1 MSRFALNV
9 PSGGTKSNLDKHE
22 AWLAHFDST
31 HAGERAVEIYVSD
44 DAPLTGVTFV
54 GAVAA
59 GGGGGEGKRGG
70 SGGDGLDDLPAAPMM
85 LRMQSAPVAR
95 STLDQASSFAP
106 PRAAVLSRQASTLDE
121 GDGVDGPT
129 ATWTLA
135 GPVQP
140 RKRADGVYV
149 ATVHLPG
156 VPGGQQWNG
165 GAPLGGS
172 PFAGRGVLSFV
183 AERSQSGG
191 ESKQGGGGGGGG
203 GGSGCLAATMKVTV
217 NTNIPSSML
226 VVVVSRGGDL
236 VGLYKGILPM
246 RK

>member
-1 MSRFALNV
+1 MSERFALNV
-9 PSGGTKSNLDKHE
+9 PSGGTKGNLDKHE

-31 HAGERAVEIYVSD
+31 HAGERAVEIFLVD

-54 GAVAA
+54 GAVSKE
-59 GGGGGEGKRGG
+59 GGGGEGKRGG
-70 SGGDGLDDLPAAPMM
+70 GGGGGDGLDDLPAPPMM
-85 LRMQSAPVAR
+85 LRMQSAPMAR

-106 PRAAVLSRQASTLDE
+106 PRAAALSRQASTLDE

-149 ATVHLPG
+149 ATVYLPG
-156 VPGGQQWNG
+156 VPSGQQWNG

-172 PFAGRGVLSFV
+172 PFVGRGVLSFV
-183 AERSQSGG
+183 TERSQPGG
-191 ESKQGGGGGGGG
+191 ESKQGGGGG
-203 GGSGCLAATMKVTV
+203 LAATMKVTV

-226 VVVVSRGGDL
+226 VVVLSRGGDL
-236 VGLYKGILPM
+236 VGLYKGILPL